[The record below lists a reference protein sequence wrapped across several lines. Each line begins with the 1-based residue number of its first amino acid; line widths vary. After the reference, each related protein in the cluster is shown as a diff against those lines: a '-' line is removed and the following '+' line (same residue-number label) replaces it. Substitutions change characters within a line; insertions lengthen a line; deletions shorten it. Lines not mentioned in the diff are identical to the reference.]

1 MKASGR
7 TIRSSMMSSRQRA
20 SEYRGSAA
28 LRSPS
33 FESGNVAEPIL
44 AFGGGK
50 QHIDPKTGLALYGP
64 YTVTGQSRPPL
75 TSIIVGVVGP
85 AAMLSDARQWL
96 SACSGMLTNDGSQP
110 FLYPHFPGF
119 NDTAPF
125 QCQIIAGETWSEAI
139 KGSDVESALRPK
151 DFYDRVKAVAD
162 LYIRAISVL
171 AARDPRPAVIL
182 CCIPQEVIDVCTVRK
197 HRPLPKRELSTWE
210 RKALQRLRDGQ
221 SFLFTEFD
229 PSALEEEVTHQNLRR
244 AIKAEAMQFGIPTQL
259 VWPPTLSMIDHA
271 GQARRQDIATRAWNF
286 TTALYHKA
294 GGSPWRLADIEP
306 STCFVG
312 IGFYREI
319 GKSSP
324 RLRTCM
330 AQAFTSAGDGYVLR
344 GNSFEWDESRG
355 ASPHLDARTASSL
368 MRDILDLYQQQNRG
382 SLPSRVVVHKT
393 SRFWDEETTAFLD
406 AASLV
411 PRVDLVALGSR
422 HVQFYRG
429 GDYPAVRGTYVK
441 FSEKEFLI
449 YATGYVPFL
458 RTYPGARV
466 PQPLD
471 VLEHRGD
478 TPWLTILTEL
488 LALTKMNWNTADFA
502 CAMPITIAFAR
513 RVGQVLAEVP
523 PSGVIRPEYRF
534 YM

>member
-1 MKASGR
+1 MRKLTKDRTSRMSKPRRFEGTGR
-7 TIRSSMMSSRQRA
+7 T
-20 SEYRGSAA
+20 SA
-28 LRSPS
+28 RRPPS
-33 FESGNVAEPIL
+33 FESGIVMEPVL

-64 YTVTGQSRPPL
+64 YTVTGQPRPTL
-75 TSIIVGVVGP
+75 TSVIIGIVGP
-85 AAMLSDARQWL
+85 AAMVSDARQWL
-96 SACSGMLTNDGSQP
+96 ESCSGILTNDGSQP

-119 NDTAPF
+119 NESLPF
-125 QCQIIAGETWSEAI
+125 QCQIITGETWSEAI
-139 KGSDVESALRPK
+139 KASDIQAALQPK
-151 DFYDRVKAVAD
+151 DFYERVKAVAA
-162 LYIRAISVL
+162 LYIRAISIL
-171 AARDPRPAVIL
+171 AGRDPQPVVIL
-182 CCIPQEVIDVCTVRK
+182 CCIPQDVIDVCTVRK
-197 HRPLPKRELSTWE
+197 HRPPPKRHLNSWE
-210 RKALQRLRDGQ
+210 KKALQKLRDGQ
-221 SFLFTEFD
+221 GFLFQEFD
-229 PSALEEEVTHQNLRR
+229 PTAVEDDVTHQNLRR
-244 AIKAEAMQFGIPTQL
+244 AIKAEAMAFGIPTQL
-259 VWPPTLSMIDHA
+259 VWPATLSTLAPTGHSR
-271 GQARRQDIATRAWNF
+271 QQDIATRAWNF

-294 GGSPWRLADIEP
+294 GGSPWRLAEADP

-312 IGFYREI
+312 IGFYREL
-319 GKSSP
+319 GAHNP

-330 AQAFTSAGDGYVLR
+330 AQAFTSAGDGYFLR
-344 GNSFEWDESRG
+344 GNSFEWDEARG
-355 ASPHLDARTASSL
+355 ESPHLDTATASAL
-368 MRDILDLYQQQNRG
+368 MRDILDLYQKQNRG

-393 SRFWDEETTAFLD
+393 SRFWDDETSALLD

-422 HVQFYRG
+422 HIQFYRA

-441 FSEKEFLI
+441 FSDSEFLV

-471 VLEHRGD
+471 VLEHKGD

-502 CAMPITIAFAR
+502 CALPITIAFAR

-523 PSGVIRPEYRF
+523 HDGVIRPEYRF